1 MSSVRFTYED
11 PVRPMWSAA
20 LELKVKGIL
29 DRRSQDDE
37 PWTVKPREAA
47 DEDAWELEFTHK
59 GRSAVLRLERE
70 DPDPQ
75 SPALSRAITMFLSE
89 NWPAT
94 QH

>member
-47 DEDAWELEFTHK
+47 DEDAWGT
-59 GRSAVLRLERE
+59 
-70 DPDPQ
+70 
-75 SPALSRAITMFLSE
+75 
-89 NWPAT
+89 
-94 QH
+94 